1 MNVLLKNNEDIKIME
16 KGGKILAK
24 IFSHIEKELKE
35 GMSTYDLARVAEK
48 LMENYNVKPAFKG
61 YRRYPEV
68 ICVSINEEIV
78 HGIPSKNKYIR
89 SGDIV
94 SIDIGIEYN
103 GFFLDAAKTY
113 PVGEVSPLGLK
124 LIQVTEEALW
134 RGIEKAKIGNRL
146 SDISWAIQEY
156 VERHGFNVIRDF
168 VGHGIGRNLHE
179 PPNVLNYGPPG
190 MGPVLK
196 EGLVI
201 AIEPMVVTGSYE
213 VRILENGWTAV
224 TLDGGLAAHFEHT
237 VAITQ
242 NGPLVLTM
250 E

>member
-1 MNVLLKNNEDIKIME
+1 MNILLKNKEDIEIM
-16 KGGKILAK
+16 KAGGKILAK
-24 IFSHIEKELKE
+24 ILKDMEKELKE
-35 GMSTYDLARVAEK
+35 GITTYDLARIAEK
-48 LMENYNVKPAFKG
+48 LMKDYDVKPAFKG
-61 YRRYPEV
+61 YRGYPEV
-68 ICVSINEEIV
+68 ICVSVNEEVV
-78 HGIPSKNKYIR
+78 HGIPSKNKYIK

-94 SIDIGIEYN
+94 SIDIGIEYK

-113 PVGEVSPLGLK
+113 PIGEVSPLGLR

-134 RGIEKAKIGNRL
+134 RGIAKAQVGNRL
-146 SDISWAIQEY
+146 SDISWAVQEY
-156 VERHGFNVIRDF
+156 VEKNGFNVIRDF
-168 VGHGIGRNLHE
+168 VGHGIGRSLHE

-190 MGPVLK
+190 IGPVLK

-213 VRILENGWTAV
+213 VKILENGWTAV
-224 TLDGGLAAHFEHT
+224 TKDGGLAAHFEHT
-237 VAITQ
+237 VAITP